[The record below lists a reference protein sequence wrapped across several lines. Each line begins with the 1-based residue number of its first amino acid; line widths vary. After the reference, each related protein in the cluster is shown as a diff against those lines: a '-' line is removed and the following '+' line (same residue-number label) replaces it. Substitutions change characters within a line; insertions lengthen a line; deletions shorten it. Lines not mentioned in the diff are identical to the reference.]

1 MSKILHVLVA
11 DVKAGEVTQ
20 DENGRLTFAYDAAY
34 QNGDEQIPLSLS
46 MSLALQKHGDKT
58 ISPWMWNLLPDNEQT
73 LDRWGKRFNC
83 SPRSAFAL
91 LQGVGEDC
99 AGAVQFLT
107 DDKLGN
113 PLHSDQVIWLS
124 DADVGARLRELRDD
138 IAAGRRRSDHGQF
151 SLAGAQAKTAF
162 YRDPV
167 SGRWGVPE
175 GRIPTTHIFKPPIPE
190 FKGHTENE
198 HFCLRLAQAA
208 GLHAANSS
216 VLEFEGEK
224 AIVVERYDRV
234 AADGVI
240 YRIHQ
245 EDMCQALKVDPRNK
259 YENQGGPG
267 LTRIMKEVLSRSDE
281 SDLDR
286 ERFMSAA
293 TYNYLIAGTDAHAK
307 NYSML
312 LDYGNVAR
320 LAPLYDIA
328 SILPHLGE
336 GQVEAELR
344 DIKLAMKVSD
354 KYLMSDILPRHW
366 ETAAKSAD
374 FSPEITLALLRH
386 HIHQLPDLL
395 VHVADQCRQQGL
407 GHPVIGEMVKLIGA
421 RLDSLRRVYG
431 AEAMP

>member
-1 MSKILHVLVA
+1 M
-11 DVKAGEVTQ
+11 
-20 DENGRLTFAYDAAY
+20 
-34 QNGDEQIPLSLS
+34 P
-46 MSLALQKHGDKT
+46 LALQKHGDKT
-58 ISPWMWNLLPDNEQT
+58 ITPWMWNLLPDNERT

-99 AGAVQFLT
+99 AGAVQFLA
-107 DDKLGN
+107 DDRLGN
-113 PLHSDQVIWLS
+113 STHLDQITWLT
-124 DADVGARLRELRDD
+124 DADVGSRLRELRDD

-162 YRDPV
+162 YCDPV
-167 SGRWGVPE
+167 TGRWGVPE

-216 VLEFEGEK
+216 VLEFDGEK

-234 AADGVI
+234 AADGVV
-240 YRIHQ
+240 YRVHQ

-267 LTRIMKEVLSRSDE
+267 LAKIMKEVLIRSDD

-286 ERFMSAA
+286 ERFMAA
-293 TYNYLIAGTDAHAK
+293 VIYNYLIAGTDAHAK

-312 LDYGNVAR
+312 LDYDNVAR

-366 ETAAKSAD
+366 EAAAKSAD
-374 FSPEITLALLRH
+374 FSPETTLALLRH
-386 HIHQLPDLL
+386 HIHQMPDLL
-395 VHVADQCRQQGL
+395 VHVADQCRREGL
-407 GHPVIGEMVKLIGA
+407 NHPVIGEMVDLIGT
-421 RLDSLRRVYG
+421 RLDGLRRHYG
-431 AEAMP
+431 AEPMPEGMRAKAKETIVQNDDNDRSTA